1 MQEPSTTKLISEQ
14 EQGDSKKMK
23 ITLVRALVVT
33 LALAGFSASTV
44 SAKTTVKPT
53 VNSLPAPVCAP
64 SDPNGCGID

>member
-1 MQEPSTTKLISEQ
+1 
-14 EQGDSKKMK
+14 MK
-23 ITLVRALVVT
+23 ITLVRALVVG

-64 SDPNGCGID
+64 GNPTGCGID